1 MNRLNRTIVLVA
13 LLGVAGVAQA
23 QFSSTVTAVS
33 DYDFRGVS
41 LSAKD
46 PALQASLDYAFGET
60 GFSVGAWA
68 SNIDYG
74 SDVDGTLE
82 VDLYAGYE
90 ASVNDDLS
98 WNAGLVWY
106 TYPGSDNTA
115 TKSKISSYPELS
127 VGIDWKGLGLK
138 QWYAID
144 YGGSN
149 DDALYTE
156 ANYTFGLPQNFSLTL
171 HAGYSYGDAFDAFDG
186 EYLDYGVTVGV
197 DVGRFSLALKFTG
210 TDYSGANKVTD
221 DVFNNEGR
229 VLFSV
234 STTFPWGE

>member
-1 MNRLNRTIVLVA
+1 MNRIRTISAAAA
-13 LLGVAGVAQA
+13 LLAVAGAAHA

-46 PALQASLDYAFGET
+46 PALQASFDYAFGET

-74 SDVDGTLE
+74 DDVDGTLE
-82 VDLYAGYE
+82 IDLYAGYE
-90 ASVNDDLS
+90 ASINDDLS

-115 TKSKISSYPELS
+115 TKSKIKSYPELS
-127 VGIDWKGLGLK
+127 AGVDWKGLGFK
-138 QWYAID
+138 QWLAID
-144 YGGSN
+144 YSGSN
-149 DDALYTE
+149 DTALYTE

-171 HAGYSYGDAFDAFDG
+171 HTGYSWGDAFEDA

-197 DVGRFSLALKFTG
+197 DVGKFSLALKLVG
-210 TDYSGANKVTD
+210 TDASGDEKVRD
-221 DVFNNEGR
+221 DVFNNEAR
-229 VLFSV
+229 VLFSA
-234 STTFPWGE
+234 STTFPWSE

>member
-1 MNRLNRTIVLVA
+1 MRLKRTTLLVA
-13 LLGVAGVAQA
+13 LLGVAGAAQA
-23 QFSSTVTAVS
+23 QVSSTVTGVT

-41 LSAKD
+41 LSAKN

-60 GFSVGAWA
+60 GFSLGAWA

-74 SDVDGTLE
+74 NDVDGTLE
-82 VDLYAGYE
+82 LDLYAGYE
-90 ASVNDDLS
+90 ASINDDLS

-115 TKSKISSYPELS
+115 TKSKIGSYPELS
-127 VGIDWKGLGLK
+127 VGLGWKGLGVK

-144 YGGSN
+144 YGGSSN
-149 DDALYTE
+149 DALYTE
-156 ANYTFGLPQNFSLTL
+156 VNYTFALPQNFSITL
-171 HAGYSYGDAFDAFDG
+171 HAGYNYGDAFDGF
-186 EYLDYGVTVGV
+186 EYLDYGATVGL
-197 DVGRFSLALKFTG
+197 DVGKFSLALKFTG
-210 TDYSGANKVTD
+210 TDNSGADKVTD

>member
-1 MNRLNRTIVLVA
+1 MNWFKRTSLLVG
-13 LLGVAGVAQA
+13 LLAVAGAAQA
-23 QFSSTVTAVS
+23 QFSSTITAVS

-60 GFSVGAWA
+60 GFYVGAWA

-74 SDVDGTLE
+74 DGADGDLE
-82 VDLYAGYE
+82 LDLYAGYE
-90 ASVNDDLS
+90 AAINDDLS
-98 WNAGLVWY
+98 WNVGAVYY

-144 YGGSN
+144 YGGSSN
-149 DDALYTE
+149 DALYTE
-156 ANYTFGLPQNFSLTL
+156 ANYTFALPQNFSFTL
-171 HAGYSYGDAFDAFDG
+171 HAGYNYGDAFDSFEYFD
-186 EYLDYGVTVGV
+186 YSATVGV
-197 DVGRFSLALKFTG
+197 DVGRFSLALKYTG
-210 TDYSGANKVTD
+210 TDNSGADKVTD

-234 STTFPWGE
+234 STTLPWGAE

>member
-1 MNRLNRTIVLVA
+1 MNWLKRTTTLVA
-13 LLGVAGVAQA
+13 LLSVAGAVQA
-23 QFSSTVTAVS
+23 QVSSTVTAVS

-60 GFSVGAWA
+60 GFYVGAWA

-74 SDVDGTLE
+74 DGIDGTLE
-82 VDLYAGYE
+82 LDLYAGYE
-90 ASVNDDLS
+90 ASINDDLS
-98 WNAGLVWY
+98 WNAGLIWY
-106 TYPGSDNTA
+106 TYPGSDTTA
-115 TKSKISSYPELS
+115 TKEKISSYPELS

-144 YGGSN
+144 YAGLN
-149 DDALYTE
+149 EDALYTE
-156 ANYTFGLPQNFSLTL
+156 ANYTFGLPQNFSFTL
-171 HAGYSYGDAFDAFDG
+171 HAGYNYGDAFDSF
-186 EYLDYGVTVGV
+186 EYFDYGATIGV
-197 DVGRFSLALKFTG
+197 DVGKFSVALKYTG
-210 TDYSGANKVTD
+210 TDNSGDDKVTD

>member
-1 MNRLNRTIVLVA
+1 MNRLKMLSVTAA
-13 LLGVAGVAQA
+13 LLGVAGAAHA

-74 SDVDGTLE
+74 SDFDGTLE
-82 VDLYAGYE
+82 IDLYAGYE
-90 ASVNDDLS
+90 ASINDDLS

-106 TYPGSDNTA
+106 TYPGSDNSA

-127 VGIDWKGLGLK
+127 AGVDWKGFGFK
-138 QWYAID
+138 QWLAID

-149 DDALYTE
+149 DTGLYTE
-156 ANYTFGLPQNFSLTL
+156 ANYTFALPQNFSLTL
-171 HAGYSYGDAFDAFDG
+171 HAGYSWGDAFKDI

-197 DVGRFSLALKFTG
+197 DVGRFSLALKYVG
-210 TDYSGANKVTD
+210 TDASGADKVSD

-229 VLFSV
+229 AIFSV
-234 STTFPWGE
+234 STTLPWGE

>member
-1 MNRLNRTIVLVA
+1 MNRFARAIAGVA
-13 LLGVAGVAQA
+13 LLGVAGAAHA

-46 PALQASLDYAFGET
+46 PALQVSFDYAFGES
-60 GFSVGAWA
+60 GFSVGAWG

-74 SDVDGTLE
+74 TDIDGGLE
-82 VDLYAGYE
+82 LDLYAGYE
-90 ASVNDDLS
+90 ASINDDLS

-106 TYPGSDNTA
+106 TYPDSDNTA

-127 VGIDWKGLGLK
+127 VGIDWKGFGFK

-149 DDALYTE
+149 DGALYTE
-156 ANYTFGLPQNFSLTL
+156 ANYTFTLPQDFSLTL
-171 HAGYSYGDAFDAFDG
+171 HAGYNYGDAFEDI

-197 DVGRFSLALKFTG
+197 DVGQFSFALKLTG
-210 TDYSGANKVTD
+210 TDASGDDKVRD
-221 DVFNNEGR
+221 DVFNNEAR

-234 STTFPWGE
+234 STTFPWTE

>member
-1 MNRLNRTIVLVA
+1 MNRIKRTLALVG
-13 LLGVAGVAQA
+13 LLGVAGAAQA

-33 DYDFRGVS
+33 DYDFRGIS
-41 LSAKD
+41 LSARD

-74 SDVDGTLE
+74 DDFDGTLE
-82 VDLYAGYE
+82 LDLYAGYE
-90 ASVNDDLS
+90 ASINDDLS

-115 TKSKISSYPELS
+115 TKSKISAYPELS
-127 VGIDWKGLGLK
+127 AGIDWKGLGLK

-156 ANYTFGLPQNFSLTL
+156 ANYSFALPQNFSLTL
-171 HAGYSYGDAFDAFDG
+171 HAGYSWGDAFEDI

-197 DVGRFSLALKFTG
+197 DVGHFSLALKLTG
-210 TDYSGANKVTD
+210 TDYSGADKVTD
-221 DVFNNEGR
+221 DVFNTEAR
-229 VLFSV
+229 AIFSV
-234 STTFPWGE
+234 STTLPWGE